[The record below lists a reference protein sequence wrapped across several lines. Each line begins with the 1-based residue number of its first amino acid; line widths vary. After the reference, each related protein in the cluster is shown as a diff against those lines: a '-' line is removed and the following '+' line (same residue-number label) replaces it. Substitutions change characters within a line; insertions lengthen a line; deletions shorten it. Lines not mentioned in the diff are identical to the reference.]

1 MVREDLEPKIVEVLS
16 QIFGERFYPEV
27 APQKP
32 VPSYPF
38 GIYQLTGER
47 LYKSVNCEPQ
57 TEVSIQIDIYALTV
71 DLRRSLV
78 KQVRDKMAE
87 IGGKFSALRQ
97 MTFEKE
103 IRTHRASLDFEFI
116 F

>member
-1 MVREDLEPKIVEVLS
+1 MVRDELEPKIVEVLS
-16 QIFGERFYPEV
+16 PIFGERFYPEV

-47 LYKSVNCEPQ
+47 LYKVVNCEPQ

-71 DLRRSLV
+71 DFRRSLV
-78 KQVRDKMAE
+78 QQVRDKMAE